1 MLCGRELMLNFLK
14 FLLNFR
20 IRCHFT
26 QLSIYISFTRNI
38 SSYPVAHSLDKQQLL
53 I

>member
-1 MLCGRELMLNFLK
+1 MLNFLK

-20 IRCHFT
+20 ISGHFA

-38 SSYPVAHSLDKQQLL
+38 SSYAVAHSLNKQQLL
-53 I
+53 V

>member
-1 MLCGRELMLNFLK
+1 MLNFPE
-14 FLLNFR
+14 FLLDFR
-20 IRCHFT
+20 IRGHFT

-38 SSYPVAHSLDKQQLL
+38 SSYPVTHSLNKQQLL

>member
-1 MLCGRELMLNFLK
+1 MLNFLK
-14 FLLNFR
+14 FLLDFR
-20 IRCHFT
+20 ISGHFT

-38 SSYPVAHSLDKQQLL
+38 SSYPMAHSLNKQQLL